1 MGLIDYIRSLRG
13 KKTISRHGDRY
24 HKSEKDIEEEEE
36 EAEIEELVALDI
48 I

>member
-1 MGLIDYIRSLRG
+1 MGIRAFFTKLCRG
-13 KKTISRHGDRY
+13 QPEKKGYKTP
-24 HKSEKDIEEEEE
+24 KECEAEEE